1 MDSAEIAGL
10 TFVLIALLG
19 LQALATLRVW
29 RSDDY
34 DREHKA
40 AQTRLIW
47 MVPLIGAVVVLL
59 VYGDAERARKS

>member
-1 MDSAEIAGL
+1 MDSSDIIGL
-10 TFVLIALLG
+10 IFVLTALLG
-19 LQALATLRVW
+19 LQSMATLRVW
-29 RSDDY
+29 RSEDY

-59 VYGDAERARKS
+59 VYSEGGP

>member
-1 MDSAEIAGL
+1 MDSSDIIGL

-59 VYGDAERARKS
+59 VYSEGGP

>member
-1 MDSAEIAGL
+1 MDSSDIIGL
-10 TFVLIALLG
+10 TFVLLALLG
-19 LQALATLRVW
+19 LQAFATLRVW

-40 AQTRLIW
+40 AQTRIIW